1 MRKLRKIPGTQSRRT
16 VPGSYYRDRNVSDTT
31 AYSAR
36 LTGVRTQKLA
46 LSNSLYN
53 MLTFGSRMIT
63 ALYIAPI
70 GGIIDRAVKQQFDPF
85 LILQLVL
92 IGASIGTAMAILF
105 MPTTVRFYELGIDEI
120 DQQGS

>member
-1 MRKLRKIPGTQSRRT
+1 MGLIDYIHEIGWVKLFLIISMIAFT
-16 VPGSYYRDRNVSDTT
+16 NFIDTT

-53 MLTFGSRMIT
+53 MLTFGSRMTT

-70 GGIIDRAVKQQFDPF
+70 GGIIDRAVKQQFDPCF
-85 LILQLVL
+85 ILQLVL

-105 MPTTVRFYELGIDEI
+105 MPTTVRFYVSIWNN
-120 DQQGS
+120 